1 MMEIL
6 LCKKVIFIM
15 GVSGTGK
22 STVGRLLSNELSVPF
37 IDADDHHLPSNIK
50 KMSQGIP
57 LTDDDRIPWLDQIN
71 QIALKHLGLG
81 AVIACSA
88 LKKEYRARL
97 SQSIEQ
103 NLTWVYL
110 QGSYGLIADR
120 MKNRKGHFMNVRML
134 KSQFETLQE
143 PNNAM
148 TINVANSPEIIVGEI
163 KSQLVGVKK

>member
-1 MMEIL
+1 
-6 LCKKVIFIM
+6 
-15 GVSGTGK
+15 
-22 STVGRLLSNELSVPF
+22 
-37 IDADDHHLPSNIK
+37 
-50 KMSQGIP
+50 
-57 LTDDDRIPWLDQIN
+57 
-71 QIALKHLGLG
+71 
-81 AVIACSA
+81 
-88 LKKEYRARL
+88 L

-148 TINVANSPEIIVGEI
+148 TINVANSPEIIVGI
-163 KSQLVGVKK
+163 YL

>member
-1 MMEIL
+1 MEIL

-37 IDADDHHLPSNIK
+37 TDADDHHLPSNIK

-57 LTDDDRIPWLDQIN
+57 LTDDDRAPWLDQIN
-71 QIALKHLGLG
+71 QIALNHLGSG

-103 NLTWVYL
+103 NVTWVYL

-148 TINVANSPEIIVGEI
+148 TINVANSPEIIVGKI